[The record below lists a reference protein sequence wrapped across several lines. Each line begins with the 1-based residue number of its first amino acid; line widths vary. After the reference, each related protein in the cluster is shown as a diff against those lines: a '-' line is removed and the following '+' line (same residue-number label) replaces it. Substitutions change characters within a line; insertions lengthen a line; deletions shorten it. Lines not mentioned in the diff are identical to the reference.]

1 MRSWARSFEL
11 NKKREARFFN
21 TIHVATIRIPHPF
34 VLICSNEIHWSETPA
49 VRNYLFH
56 CVGRYW
62 CSYVVGRGTYEAN
75 EWINQSIN
83 LYLVSDRLHH
93 QWFIFIQSSDIFDT
107 YLVDLLEDTVLH
119 RWQLTPLLYT
129 FILHT
134 SSTSHFWESIVIS
147 IN

>member
-75 EWINQSIN
+75 VAIN
-83 LYLVSDRLHH
+83 LS
-93 QWFIFIQSSDIFDT
+93 ICI
-107 YLVDLLEDTVLH
+107 LLATGCITNDSFSFNPVTFLIHTLSTFLKTQFFTVGNSH
-119 RWQLTPLLYT
+119 PFCTLLYY
-129 FILHT
+129 ILHPL
-134 SSTSHFWESIVIS
+134 HIFE
-147 IN
+147 NQ